1 MPCPYLLSNE
11 CGDHA
16 VEIVDSPFRYFL
28 ARRCLERDIEH
39 ALLDWFETLAPW
51 TLVETDFYE
60 QYEFSMLHTPLPRP
74 LLPLTEPRNLSL
86 LRDAM
91 GALFKLVFTNRIS
104 VLAHKLVPGQRIA
117 IHNDY
122 IDGHET
128 HRLTIQLNRGLHDG
142 DGGLFLLFNSPDPH
156 DIHRILLPTNGSGLG
171 FEIGENSNHAV
182 SRLYHGERYTLVY
195 SFYAQRGTGSDRA
208 SSGSR

>member
-1 MPCPYLLSNE
+1 MPCPYLLSDE
-11 CGDHA
+11 CSDQV
-16 VEIVDSPFRYFL
+16 VEFVDSPFRYFL
-28 ARRCLERDIEH
+28 ARRCLEREIEH
-39 ALLDWFETLAPW
+39 VLLDWFETLAPW

-74 LLPLTEPRNLSL
+74 LLPLTEHRNLSL

-91 GALFKLVFTNRIS
+91 GAQFKLSFTNRMS
-104 VLAHKLVPGQRIA
+104 MLAHKLVPGQRIA

-128 HRLTIQLNRGLHDG
+128 HRLTVQLNRGLNDG
-142 DGGLFLLFNSPDPH
+142 DGGLFLLFNTADPH
-156 DIHRILLPTNGSGLG
+156 DIHRILLPTAGSGLC
-171 FEIGENSNHAV
+171 FEISENSNHAV
-182 SRLYHGERYTLVY
+182 SRLYHGERYTLVF
-195 SFYAQRGTGSDRA
+195 SFYAQRGIANACA